1 MLFNL
6 EELVIKS
13 IKVPFSSR
21 AILDE
26 ERLLD
31 LLEELRTALPKEI
44 EEAQAVMAQRDELLN
59 EAQRRAEAILQDA
72 RETASRMVDENE
84 VISAANAEA
93 EKVRADLA
101 REMQVQQAGADRY
114 ADEVLAE
121 LEAKIARALS
131 TIQNGRS
138 QLNTK

>member
-1 MLFNL
+1 MLFSI

-13 IKVPFSSR
+13 LKVPFSSR

-31 LLEELRTALPKEI
+31 LLEELRSTLPKEI
-44 EEAQAVMAQRDELLN
+44 AEAQAILTQRDELLK
-59 EAQRRAEAILQDA
+59 EAQKRAEAMLYDA
-72 RETASRMVDENE
+72 REAATRMLDESE
-84 VISAANAEA
+84 VMMAAQAEA
-93 EKVRADLA
+93 DRVRAEIA
-101 REMQVQQAGADRY
+101 RDMQAQQAGADRY
-114 ADEVLAE
+114 ADEVLCE

-138 QLNTK
+138 QLKA

>member
-1 MLFNL
+1 M
-6 EELVIKS
+6 IKS

-31 LLEELRTALPKEI
+31 LLEELRAALPREL
-44 EEAQAVMAQRDELLN
+44 EEAQAVLTQRDELLK
-59 EAQRRAEAILQDA
+59 EAQRRAEAIMQDA
-72 RETASRMVDENE
+72 RDAASRMIAENE
-84 VISAANAEA
+84 VMSAAQAEA
-93 EKVRADLA
+93 EKVRAELA
-101 REMQVQQAGADRY
+101 REMQAQQAGADRY

-121 LEAKIARALS
+121 LETKIARALS

-138 QLNTK
+138 QLSGQ

>member
-1 MLFNL
+1 MLFSI

-31 LLEELRTALPKEI
+31 LLEELRASLPKEI
-44 EEAQAVMAQRDELLN
+44 EEAQALLTQRDELLA
-59 EAQRRAEAILQDA
+59 EAQRRAEAILHDA
-72 RETASRMVDENE
+72 CEAANRMIDENE
-84 VISAANAEA
+84 VMSAAQAEA
-93 EKVRADLA
+93 ERVRAELA
-101 REMQVQQAGADRY
+101 QEMQSQQAGADRY

-138 QLNTK
+138 QLNVK

>member
-1 MLFNL
+1 MLFSI

-31 LLEELRTALPKEI
+31 LLEELRATLPKEI
-44 EEAQAVMAQRDELLN
+44 EEAQALLTQRDELLA
-59 EAQRRAEAILQDA
+59 EAQRRAEAIMTDA
-72 RETASRMVDENE
+72 REAANRMIDENE
-84 VISAANAEA
+84 VMARAQAEA
-93 EKVRADLA
+93 DKVRAELA
-101 REMQVQQAGADRY
+101 QEMQVQQAGADRY
-114 ADEVLAE
+114 ADEVLSE

-138 QLNTK
+138 QLNVK